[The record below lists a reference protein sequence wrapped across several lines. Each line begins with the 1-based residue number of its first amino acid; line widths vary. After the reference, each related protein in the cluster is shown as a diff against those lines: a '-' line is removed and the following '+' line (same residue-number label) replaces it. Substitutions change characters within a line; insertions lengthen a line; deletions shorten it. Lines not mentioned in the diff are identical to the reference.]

1 MKNLKNILS
10 ALLLSTIL
18 ISTDFAQK
26 LEKKD
31 FLYSNKFS
39 ILFGVI
45 QPALLKGFN
54 VELNYFT
61 KRMSFDY
68 SHGISLDPATVGK
81 YKEQNLAFNLPYS
94 TGFGVGY
101 RFTSFLDLRF
111 EPKLHSWKIYD
122 KDDVQNNTT
131 LITSFRTITLGLG
144 LYYRYMPFKNSESK
158 LLQGIT
164 TTANIRWWQN
174 VGTTLSGDKF
184 TYTNK
189 KTGNEETLK
198 APNVGI
204 ANTPIVF
211 NLGIGYTF
219 GDRKSVV

>member
-1 MKNLKNILS
+1 MKIILSILLINIL
-10 ALLLSTIL
+10 L
-18 ISTDFAQK
+18 ISNCLAQK
-26 LEKKD
+26 IDKKD

-39 ILFGVI
+39 VLFGVI
-45 QPALLKGFN
+45 QPAVLKGFN
-54 VELNYFT
+54 IEINYFT

-68 SHGISLDPATVGK
+68 SHGVSLDPATVGK
-81 YKEQNLAFNLPYS
+81 YKEQHLAFHLPYS

-111 EPKLHSWKIYD
+111 EPKLHAWEIYD
-122 KDDVQNNTT
+122 KDDTQNKEN
-131 LITSFRTITLGLG
+131 LISSFKTITLGLG

-158 LLQGIT
+158 FLQGIT

-174 VGTTLSGDKF
+174 IGSTLSGDNLI
-184 TYTNK
+184 YTNK
-189 KTGNEETLK
+189 RTGNVENVM

-219 GDRKSVV
+219 GGK